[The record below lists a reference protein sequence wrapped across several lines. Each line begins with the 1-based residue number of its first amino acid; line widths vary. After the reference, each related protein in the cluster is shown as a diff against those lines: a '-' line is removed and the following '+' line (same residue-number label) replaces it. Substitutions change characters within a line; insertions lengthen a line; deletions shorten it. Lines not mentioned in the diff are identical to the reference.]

1 MQARRDADIAAI
13 ASRNLTEGHPI
24 DGVFV
29 IAVVTKAA
37 RNVGSL
43 PYIIGAVTEA
53 ENIDTCSPLGIK
65 QIGYAEP
72 SGYAPE
78 FAETCQVKTRSISK
92 WSGASLMGLSGA
104 EMLYVGG

>member
-1 MQARRDADIAAI
+1 MECAALSDVIRIAAGRGRHLNVDHFPKLRLQIELQARRDADIAAI

-43 PYIIGAVTEA
+43 PYIIGAVRKPRT
-53 ENIDTCSPLGIK
+53 
-65 QIGYAEP
+65 
-72 SGYAPE
+72 
-78 FAETCQVKTRSISK
+78 
-92 WSGASLMGLSGA
+92 
-104 EMLYVGG
+104 